1 MLKRFQHGLVFS
13 VAMFFV
19 MTGPASADDTKAALT
34 EFGWEGTWSVDCSLP
49 VYTPYTKR
57 SDTNAIRRY
66 HVVPRSGQATETSSS
81 AGPDYVN
88 RVTSANIVRGSERTL
103 RIHYTRDGQVAA
115 TETDETYVM
124 RNGKLMML
132 QSVTVLT
139 ARKFLPPGPII
150 LDGLDAGQTVKWKSV
165 LDGRFLDTNG
175 IPKSNV
181 ELLERCN
188 GPLS

>member
-1 MLKRFQHGLVFS
+1 M
-13 VAMFFV
+13 
-19 MTGPASADDTKAALT
+19 
-34 EFGWEGTWSVDCSLP
+34 
-49 VYTPYTKR
+49 
-57 SDTNAIRRY
+57 
-66 HVVPRSGQATETSSS
+66 
-81 AGPDYVN
+81 
-88 RVTSANIVRGSERTL
+88 
-103 RIHYTRDGQVAA
+103 RD
-115 TETDETYVM
+115 
-124 RNGKLMML
+124 GKLMML